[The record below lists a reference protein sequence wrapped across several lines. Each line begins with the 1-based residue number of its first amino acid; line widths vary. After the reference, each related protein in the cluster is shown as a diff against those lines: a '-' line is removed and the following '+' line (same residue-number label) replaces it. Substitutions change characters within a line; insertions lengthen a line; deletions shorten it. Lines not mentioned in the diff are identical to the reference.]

1 MLLRRASEA
10 AGRPRVSMSRVN
22 KQKRGR
28 CPERPTACETRPRR
42 RELVKSWHGTSRT
55 RHRCAP
61 CRRPSS
67 SAFWRNA
74 TGDAHVWIGLHSRP
88 PAWTCASPHI
98 LATASRASP
107 NEYSGAE
114 RRRWPATPERRA
126 TCVCVTEHQPRG
138 GIRVRILWRGM
149 LGLACQG
156 LADSCRSSCC
166 TGLLGRPEKSL
177 KQLQRWQS
185 HMCPN
190 TR

>member
-1 MLLRRASEA
+1 MYATRRERRND
-10 AGRPRVSMSRVN
+10 RP
-22 KQKRGR
+22 
-28 CPERPTACETRPRR
+28 PIRPTADATRTRPTAAMPHEIPTP
-42 RELVKSWHGTSRT
+42 REVVTESS
-55 RHRCAP
+55 RHRAP
-61 CRRPSS
+61 EIARRRPSS

-166 TGLLGRPEKSL
+166 TGHLGRPEKSL

>member
-10 AGRPRVSMSRVN
+10 AGRPRVSISRVRN
-22 KQKRGR
+22 KKRT
-28 CPERPTACETRPRR
+28 PERPTADSR
-42 RELVKSWHGTSRT
+42 REVFSRVFT
-55 RHRCAP
+55 RHRAP
-61 CRRPSS
+61 RSLGAVVRL
-67 SAFWRNA
+67 NA

-138 GIRVRILWRGM
+138 GIRLRILWRGM

-185 HMCPN
+185 HM
-190 TR
+190 